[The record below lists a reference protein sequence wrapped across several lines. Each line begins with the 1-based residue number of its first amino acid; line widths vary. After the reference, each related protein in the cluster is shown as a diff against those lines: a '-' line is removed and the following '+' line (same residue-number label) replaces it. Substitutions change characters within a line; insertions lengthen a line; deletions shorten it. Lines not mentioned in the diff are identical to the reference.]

1 MSGGIT
7 IGFVDVVVFF
17 INPIAFVARRLAH
30 FWCEHAWSC
39 KQVEIDIYRLYRR
52 TLFRMI
58 DLIIERVDLTLS
70 RLKQGFDSSFLGKRH
85 STPLPSAI
93 ARDASSAP

>member
-30 FWCEHAWSC
+30 FWCETGA
-39 KQVEIDIYRLYRR
+39 VTPGRANR
-52 TLFRMI
+52 
-58 DLIIERVDLTLS
+58 S
-70 RLKQGFDSSFLGKRH
+70 RLT
-85 STPLPSAI
+85 STGSI
-93 ARDASSAP
+93 AELFSG